1 MINAAKERWDILT
14 KPPGSLGKLE
24 EIGIRL
30 AGLQGTVFPKVEQR
44 AVVVMCGDHGVT
56 EEGVSAF
63 PSAVTGLMMQNF
75 ANGKAAVNVLARQ
88 MNCAVHVVDV
98 GSRVEGDVPGV
109 LSRKVRMGTANLA
122 KGPAMT
128 KEEAQQAIAVG
139 VETVERLHTQG
150 VQVVALGEMGI
161 GNTTPSA
168 ALAAVL
174 LGRAEWIAEAV
185 GEEQAGSKMSPDECA
200 PSASAE
206 NEAALLQ
213 LVGRG
218 TGIAD
223 EQVLHK
229 ARIIA
234 QAIAVNRPDANDPLD
249 VLAKL
254 GGLEIAGLVGVV
266 LGAWERKMAVIV
278 DGVIAAAAALVAVR
292 MEERVKQALFASH
305 LSQEPAH
312 LALLQEIGLEPL
324 LMLEMRLGE
333 GTGAV
338 LAIPLLEAACRLVS
352 EMATFA
358 DLGLDKP

>member
-1 MINAAKERWDILT
+1 MMQAAKERWDFLT

-30 AGLQGTVFPKVEQR
+30 AGLQGTVFPTVDKR

-63 PSAVTGLMMQNF
+63 PAEVTGLMMQNF
-75 ANGKAAVNVLARQ
+75 VNGKAAVNVLARQ
-88 MNCAVHVVDV
+88 MNCAVRVVDV
-98 GSRVEGDVPGV
+98 GSRVEGEVPGV
-109 LSRKVRMGTANLA
+109 LSRKVRKGTANFA

-128 KEEAQQAIAVG
+128 REEAELAIAVG
-139 VETVERLHTQG
+139 VATVEELYAQG

-174 LGRAEWIAEAV
+174 V
-185 GEEQAGSKMSPDECA
+185 NTP
-200 PSASAE
+200 
-206 NEAALLQ
+206 LLP
-213 LVGRG
+213 LVGKG
-218 TGIAD
+218 TGID
-223 EQVLHK
+223 EEKVLHK
-229 ARIIA
+229 ARVIER
-234 QAIAVNRPDANDPLD
+234 AIEVNRPDASDPLD

-266 LGAWERKMAVIV
+266 LGAWERRIAVLV

-292 MEERVKQALFASH
+292 IEERVKEVLFASH

-312 LALLQEIGLEPL
+312 LVLLQEMGLQPL
-324 LMLEMRLGE
+324 LTLEMRLGE

-338 LAIPLLEAACRLVS
+338 LAMPLLEASCRLVA

>member
-1 MINAAKERWDILT
+1 MMQAAKERWDFLT

-30 AGLQGTVFPKVEQR
+30 AGLQGTVFPKVDKR

-63 PSAVTGLMMQNF
+63 PSEVTGLMMQNF

-88 MNCAVHVVDV
+88 MSSDVLVVDV
-98 GSRVEGDVPGV
+98 GSRVEGEVPGV
-109 LSRKVRMGTANLA
+109 ISRKVRQGTANFA
-122 KGPAMT
+122 KGPAMSR
-128 KEEAQQAIAVG
+128 EEAEQAIAVG
-139 VETVERLHTQG
+139 VEIVEQLHQQG

-168 ALAAVL
+168 ALAAVFTSKSVPESS
-174 LGRAEWIAEAV
+174 RATSEGSAKD
-185 GEEQAGSKMSPDECA
+185 AGHGKAGTALANGST
-200 PSASAE
+200 
-206 NEAALLQ
+206 LLQ

-218 TGIAD
+218 TGIDD
-223 EQVLHK
+223 EKVLHK
-229 ARIIA
+229 AGVIER
-234 QAIAVNRPDANDPLD
+234 AIEVNQPDASDPLD

-266 LGAWERKMAVIV
+266 LGAWERKIAVLV
-278 DGVIAAAAALVAVR
+278 DGVIAAAAALVAVK
-292 MEERVKQALFASH
+292 MQSQAKEILFASH

-312 LALLQEIGLEPL
+312 LVMLQEMGLQPL
-324 LMLEMRLGE
+324 LTLDMRLGE

-338 LAIPLLEAACRLVS
+338 LAMPLLEASCRLVE